1 MALQSREAEVL
12 AVPPVSAESLRSLAS
27 TSEQTSAAYP
37 QNSQKTEPPKLKHTQ
52 YDLTRLTSYM
62 SKGLEDGVSAETTS
76 RRAEVTLYARVSTS
90 DKKQD
95 LQTQLMAL
103 RDFVRIQ
110 ASETHWEYVDQAPA
124 NDMAHQI
131 ARRKPL
137 DASAKKRP
145 QRGAGLQAGP
155 GLQKREARARY
166 SVCLGRGLTP
176 RWRWDGC

>member
-1 MALQSREAEVL
+1 
-12 AVPPVSAESLRSLAS
+12 
-27 TSEQTSAAYP
+27 
-37 QNSQKTEPPKLKHTQ
+37 
-52 YDLTRLTSYM
+52 M

-76 RRAEVTLYARVSTS
+76 RRAEVALYARVSTS

-95 LQTQLMAL
+95 LETQLMAL

-145 QRGAGLQAGP
+145 QRVAPAFKLD
-155 GLQKREARARY
+155 RAFR
-166 SVCLGRGLTP
+166 SVKHVHDSQSA
-176 RWRWDGC
+176 WEEV